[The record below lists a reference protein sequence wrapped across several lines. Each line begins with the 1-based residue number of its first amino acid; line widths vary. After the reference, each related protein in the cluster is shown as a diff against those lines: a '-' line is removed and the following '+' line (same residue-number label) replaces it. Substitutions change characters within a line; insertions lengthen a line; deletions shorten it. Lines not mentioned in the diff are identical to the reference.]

1 MKKRIW
7 ELDAFRGLCVIGMIA
22 VHFVYD
28 LVDLYRFVDW
38 EYPAVFNF
46 IKNWGGV
53 LFLLISGICVTLG
66 RHSVRRGLIVFGFGL
81 VVSAVTAGMYL
92 LEFSGKGIIIYFGV
106 LHCLGICMLVW
117 PLFKKAPLWLTISA
131 AAVMIGLGLYFRT
144 FRVDS
149 AFLFPLGLME
159 KGFMSSDYF
168 PLLPNLGFFLAG
180 AVLGQTLY
188 KNKQT
193 LFPRV
198 NDQNHFIRFLSFCG
212 RHSLWIYLL
221 HQPILT
227 AAFEVAALLR

>member
-66 RHSVRRGLIVFGFGL
+66 KRSVFRGAVVLGCGL
-81 VVSAVTAGMYL
+81 LVSAVTAGMYL
-92 LEFSGKGIIIYFGV
+92 LNFSGKGIIIYFGV

-117 PLFKKAPLWLTISA
+117 PLFKKAPLWAVGLS

-168 PLLPNLGFFLAG
+168 PLLPNLGFFLVG
-180 AVLGQTLY
+180 AILGKTLY
-188 KNKQT
+188 RDKKT

-198 NDQNHFIRFLSFCG
+198 NDQNFVIRALSFCG

-227 AAFEVAALLR
+227 AIFELGMLLC